1 MFKRFN
7 RAKMLA
13 LVASLGAFGA
23 NVNSNAGAVNKAVP
37 VAAGAAGGLLTG
49 IIGMAAFVKYSNFG
63 KKLAF
68 SNELKYLAEVIKE
81 AKVDALCI
89 KIDNFVV
96 KNIKLDDERKKRVN
110 NLLEERFKSIT
121 GYDDEKIDKM
131 TNEEK
136 VKVYLKLA
144 TLCFGEVVK
153 FNGGLN
159 GLSFEFRKMLNNIEI
174 SGEIMTVCEKM
185 KEIKVS
191 ADIKGNLNFSL
202 LINDEYVQHSAKDA
216 KNVDE
221 NQKVIDE
228 YIDKVKNAF
237 EKHPVIQAIKESKSK
252 DENSKPAHEIVS
264 KTVDNY

>member
-81 AKVDALCI
+81 AKVDTLYI
-89 KIDNFVV
+89 KIDKSANV
-96 KNIKLDDERKKRVN
+96 KVKLDNGDRKKVN
-110 NLLEERFKSIT
+110 GILEKRIGKAL
-121 GYDDEKIDKM
+121 GYDKKEQLEKLTK
-131 TNEEK
+131 EEAE
-136 VKVYLKLA
+136 KLLSKITPLFA
-144 TLCFGEVVK
+144 DMVSK

-159 GLSFEFRKMLNNIEI
+159 YLSFDFGKILVSSGVFSDDSVLEF
-174 SGEIMTVCEKM
+174 
-185 KEIKVS
+185 KVS
-191 ADIKGNLNFSL
+191 AGKKGNLNFFML
-202 LINDEYVQHSAKDA
+202 VNGDYVKHSAKGA
-216 KNVDE
+216 NNVDE
-221 NQKVIDE
+221 EQKAIDE
-228 YIDKVKNAF
+228 YIDKVKNAL
-237 EKHPVIQAIKESKSK
+237 EKHPAIQAIKESKSK
-252 DENSKPAHEIVS
+252 DENSKPASEIVL
-264 KTVDNY
+264 KTVNNY

>member
-49 IIGMAAFVKYSNFG
+49 IIGVAAFVKYSNFG

-81 AKVDALCI
+81 AKVDTLYI
-89 KIDNFVV
+89 KIDKSANV
-96 KNIKLDDERKKRVN
+96 KVKLDKGDRKKVDGILEKRIEKA
-110 NLLEERFKSIT
+110 LGYDKKEQLEELTKEET
-121 GYDDEKIDKM
+121 EKLLSKFTPLFADVM
-131 TNEEK
+131 E
-136 VKVYLKLA
+136 
-144 TLCFGEVVK
+144 K
-153 FNGGLN
+153 FNDGLN
-159 GLSFEFRKMLNNIEI
+159 YLSFDFGRILVSIGVFSNDNVLEF
-174 SGEIMTVCEKM
+174 
-185 KEIKVS
+185 KVS
-191 ADIKGNLNFSL
+191 ADRKGNLNFSL

-228 YIDKVKNAF
+228 YIDKVKNAL
-237 EKHPVIQAIKESKSK
+237 EKHPVIQAIKESKK
-252 DENSKPAHEIVS
+252 NVEPKKNIK
-264 KTVDNY
+264 K

>member
-89 KIDNFVV
+89 KIDDFAV
-96 KNIKLDDERKKRVN
+96 KNIKLDDERKTKVN
-110 NLLEERFKSIT
+110 NLLKKRFKSIP
-121 GYDDEKIDKM
+121 GYDDEKIGKM
-131 TNEEK
+131 SDEEK
-136 VKVYLKLA
+136 VKVYSKFA
-144 TLCFGEVVK
+144 TLLIGEAVK

-159 GLSFEFRKMLNNIEI
+159 CLSFEFGKMLNNIEI
-174 SGEIMTVCEKM
+174 SGEIMAVCEKM

-191 ADIKGNLNFSL
+191 ADRKGNLNFSL

-221 NQKVIDE
+221 KQKAIDE
-228 YIDKVKNAF
+228 YIDKIKNAL
-237 EKHPVIQAIKESKSK
+237 EKHPVIQAIKESKSEDK
-252 DENSKPAHEIVS
+252 NFKPSPEIV
-264 KTVDNY
+264 